1 MNRRKE
7 GRKEG
12 DIRLSSSLSY
22 HLLYV
27 GLARKGVYS
36 SEGAAAVLVQYCLP
50 AQAICFSLGQ
60 NSVVVLNVGH
70 LFESLFQSDI
80 GGIGHF
86 GGMKEK
92 NTIPLKMKND
102 SIPFFEGP

>member
-1 MNRRKE
+1 MNRTKEGRKE
-7 GRKEG
+7 GRKETSAFQA
-12 DIRLSSSLSY
+12 LFPLSY

-80 GGIGHF
+80 RGIGHF

-102 SIPFFEGP
+102 S